1 MFPALRTLNVKDVS
15 KAEGISVRK
24 KITAMM
30 MTATFL
36 LSACTA
42 EPMSKVIEK
51 DIPFNVKEI
60 IHKEK
65 VKDGVILLYVT
76 EQKDKRGQFDAV
88 TVAFLKG
95 NDQEGWENA
104 GHNHWEHE
112 ENEPITVYTDV
123 FYDYDRNGRIQNRLP
138 VIYGKVEDQ
147 QIDKV
152 EVFGEIEGVDK
163 ARIIQK
169 ESGRYYMKVG
179 DYTAARGILNEGGGM
194 GRPD

>member
-1 MFPALRTLNVKDVS
+1 
-15 KAEGISVRK
+15 
-24 KITAMM
+24 

-51 DIPFNVKEI
+51 DIPFNVKEVL
-60 IHKEK
+60 HEEK
-65 VKDGVILLYVT
+65 VKDGIIILYVT
-76 EQKDKRGQFDAV
+76 EQKDKRGTFDAV

-95 NDQEGWENA
+95 NDQNGWENA

-112 ENEPITVYTDV
+112 ENEELTVYTDV

-138 VIYGKVEDQ
+138 VIYGKIENKK
-147 QIDKV
+147 IYRV
-152 EVFGEIEGVDK
+152 EVFGEQERVDS
-163 ARIIQK
+163 AQIIKQ
-169 ESGRYYMKVG
+169 ESGRYYIKVG
-179 DYTAARGILNEGGGM
+179 DYKNARGIENEGAGM